1 MDHLPATLRL
11 RLVLAAV
18 GVLLALVV
26 AAVLV
31 IASGD
36 ETEAPTAATDPPS
49 TLPTSTSTVPASIDV
64 AAQAIVY
71 RTDQAVGGRFR
82 VKLTN
87 TGDDEFTVTGVRLE
101 SAGFETLAFTPHD
114 TLYSPSERTDLVTP
128 YGDVRCDPGD
138 ALVPTEAAIRFVTAS
153 GSEGE
158 VLVPLE
164 SIYEAIP
171 KLYERECDKAFIEES
186 AVIAITDPIEESG
199 EGYEARARATL
210 QITRAGSDEAIAVND
225 IRGSVLYSITGELPA
240 TLGAGDDEIDIP
252 IELRGTRCDG
262 HALGETKQP
271 FVYPIRLRIG
281 DDFESSYDIP
291 VNPSQQDQ
299 LWTFL
304 VSRTC
309 GLE

>member
-1 MDHLPATLRL
+1 MAHLSAGLRP
-11 RLVLAAV
+11 RLVLAGV
-18 GVLLALVV
+18 GVMLALLV

-36 ETEAPTAATDPPS
+36 DTQAPTTPTDPPV
-49 TLPTSTSTVPASIDV
+49 TLPNSTTVPPSIDV
-64 AAQAIVY
+64 TAQAIVY

-87 TGDDEFTVTGVRLE
+87 TGNDEFTVTGVRLE

-128 YGDVRCDPGD
+128 FGDVRCEPGD
-138 ALVPTEAAIRFVTAS
+138 ALDPTDAAIRFVTAS
-153 GSEGE
+153 GSAGE
-158 VLVPLE
+158 VRVPLE

-199 EGYEARARATL
+199 EGFDARARATL
-210 QITRAGSDEAIAVND
+210 RITRAGSDEAIAVDD

-240 TLGAGDDEIDIP
+240 MLAPGEDEIDIP

-309 GLE
+309 RLE

>member
-1 MDHLPATLRL
+1 MAHLSAGLRP
-11 RLVLAAV
+11 RLVLAGV
-18 GVLLALVV
+18 GVVLALLV

-36 ETEAPTAATDPPS
+36 DTQAPTTPTDPLV
-49 TLPTSTSTVPASIDV
+49 TLPRSTTVPPSIDV
-64 AAQAIVY
+64 TAQAIVY

-114 TLYSPSERTDLVTP
+114 TLYSPSERTDLITP
-128 YGDVRCDPGD
+128 FGDVRCEPSDVLDPTD
-138 ALVPTEAAIRFVTAS
+138 AAIRFVSAS

-158 VLVPLE
+158 VRVPLE

-186 AVIAITDPIEESG
+186 AVIAIADPIEEAG
-199 EGYEARARATL
+199 EGFDARARATL
-210 QITRAGSDEAIAVND
+210 RITRAGSDEAIAVDD

-240 TLGAGDDEIDIP
+240 ILAAGEDEIDIP

-309 GLE
+309 RLE

>member
-1 MDHLPATLRL
+1 MAHISAGLRP
-11 RLVLAAV
+11 RLVLAGV
-18 GVLLALVV
+18 GVVLALLV
-26 AAVLV
+26 AVVLV

-36 ETEAPTAATDPPS
+36 DTQAPTTPTDPPV
-49 TLPTSTSTVPASIDV
+49 TLPRSTTVPPSIDV
-64 AAQAIVY
+64 TAQAIVY

-128 YGDVRCDPGD
+128 FGDVRCEPGD
-138 ALVPTEAAIRFVTAS
+138 ALDPTDAAIRFVTAS

-158 VLVPLE
+158 VRVPLE

-199 EGYEARARATL
+199 EGFDARARATL
-210 QITRAGSDEAIAVND
+210 RITRAGSDEAIAVDD

-240 TLGAGDDEIDIP
+240 MLAPGEDEIDIP

-309 GLE
+309 RLE

>member
-1 MDHLPATLRL
+1 MAHLSAGLRP
-11 RLVLAAV
+11 RLVLAGV
-18 GVLLALVV
+18 GVVLALLV

-36 ETEAPTAATDPPS
+36 DTQAPTTPTDPLV
-49 TLPTSTSTVPASIDV
+49 TLPRSTTVPPSIDV
-64 AAQAIVY
+64 TAQAIVY

-87 TGDDEFTVTGVRLE
+87 TGDDDFTVTGVRLE

-114 TLYSPSERTDLVTP
+114 TLYSPSERTDLITP
-128 YGDVRCDPGD
+128 FGDVRCEPGD
-138 ALVPTEAAIRFVTAS
+138 ALDPTDAAIRFVTAS

-158 VLVPLE
+158 VRVPLE

-186 AVIAITDPIEESG
+186 AVIAIADPIEESG
-199 EGYEARARATL
+199 EGFDARARATL
-210 QITRAGSDEAIAVND
+210 RITRAGSDEAIAVDD

-240 TLGAGDDEIDIP
+240 ILAAGEDEIDIP

-309 GLE
+309 RLE

>member
-1 MDHLPATLRL
+1 MAHLSAGLRP
-11 RLVLAAV
+11 RLVLAGV
-18 GVLLALVV
+18 GVVLALLV

-36 ETEAPTAATDPPS
+36 DTQAPTTPTDPLV
-49 TLPTSTSTVPASIDV
+49 TLPRSTTVPPSIDV
-64 AAQAIVY
+64 TAQAIVY

-114 TLYSPSERTDLVTP
+114 TLYSPSERTDLITP
-128 YGDVRCDPGD
+128 FGDVRCEPGD
-138 ALVPTEAAIRFVTAS
+138 VLDPTDAAIRFVTAS

-158 VLVPLE
+158 VRVPLE

-186 AVIAITDPIEESG
+186 AVIAIADPIEESG
-199 EGYEARARATL
+199 EGFDARARATL
-210 QITRAGSDEAIAVND
+210 RITRAGSDEAIAVDD

-240 TLGAGDDEIDIP
+240 ILAAGEDEIDIP

-309 GLE
+309 RLE

>member
-1 MDHLPATLRL
+1 MAHLSAGLRP
-11 RLVLAAV
+11 RLVLAGV
-18 GVLLALVV
+18 GVVLALLV

-36 ETEAPTAATDPPS
+36 DTQAPTTPTDPLV
-49 TLPTSTSTVPASIDV
+49 TLPRSTTVPPSVDV
-64 AAQAIVY
+64 TAQAIVY

-114 TLYSPSERTDLVTP
+114 TLYSPSERTDLITP
-128 YGDVRCDPGD
+128 FGDVRCEPGD
-138 ALVPTEAAIRFVTAS
+138 ALDPTDAAIRFVTAS

-158 VLVPLE
+158 VRVPLE

-186 AVIAITDPIEESG
+186 AVIAIADPIEESG
-199 EGYEARARATL
+199 EGFDARARATL
-210 QITRAGSDEAIAVND
+210 RITRAGSDEAIAVDD

-240 TLGAGDDEIDIP
+240 ILAAGEDEIDIP

-309 GLE
+309 RLE

>member
-1 MDHLPATLRL
+1 MAHLSAGLRP
-11 RLVLAAV
+11 RLVLAGV
-18 GVLLALVV
+18 GVVLALLV

-36 ETEAPTAATDPPS
+36 DTKAPTTPTDPLV
-49 TLPTSTSTVPASIDV
+49 TLPRSTTVPPSIDV
-64 AAQAIVY
+64 TAQAIVY

-87 TGDDEFTVTGVRLE
+87 TGDDDFTVTGVRLE

-114 TLYSPSERTDLVTP
+114 TLYSPSERTDLITP
-128 YGDVRCDPGD
+128 FGDVRCEPGD
-138 ALVPTEAAIRFVTAS
+138 VLDPTDAAIRFVTAS

-158 VLVPLE
+158 VRVPLE

-186 AVIAITDPIEESG
+186 AVIAIADPIEESG
-199 EGYEARARATL
+199 EGFDARARATL
-210 QITRAGSDEAIAVND
+210 RITRAGSDEAIAVDD

-240 TLGAGDDEIDIP
+240 MLAPGEDEIDIP

-309 GLE
+309 RLE